1 MITWLVLF
9 LTAGV
14 TVGFVGLPLW
24 QEAKRPW
31 LLNTPKGDE
40 EALRQEQVAALDAL
54 RDLVLDVK
62 LGNLDEADYQAL
74 AAPLQQRARRTL
86 ELQAQLRHAE
96 RVAAAPSTSR
106 GKRAKRASQ
115 AGRGGADLDALL
127 ESEIAAV
134 RQTNGKRPDAQMPA
148 GIVHFCPQCGQPV
161 SAEFRFCAECGAK
174 LPGNAQASLAPVIL
188 DEVKP
193 VPVVVQ
199 PQKTP
204 APAESTRAKAAPLA
218 SEHAPSASQQVAL
231 APSRKVSPWVW
242 QAGLVVAALWVVAVV
257 WFYLSSRA
265 DMANQIPLATFGDV
279 SIRSLA
285 VGGDLVVLG
294 ESKGIQTSLDGQKW
308 NPLPVAGDIRG
319 VARLDSA
326 AREWL
331 ATSPDGL
338 WRSTDGAN
346 SWQPVKTTPADLALI
361 TIASVPSQ
369 VGLVWGATDSA
380 IYVSQDGGVGW
391 TQVPALL
398 PGAPRVLAAG
408 SMDLFLGTDRGVFRS
423 TDGGRTWGSFSGS
436 ANGGLVSLNIQALA
450 FDETNGLLYAGTP
463 AGLSFQ
469 KLDAPG
475 SWGQR
480 SLNGDVTALA
490 LGGANNEELWAG
502 TAAGLLLRSRDRG
515 VTW

>member
-1 MITWLVLF
+1 MITWLVFF
-9 LTAGV
+9 LTIGATMGV
-14 TVGFVGLPLW
+14 VGLPLW

-54 RDLVLDVK
+54 RDLVMDVK
-62 LGNLDEADYQAL
+62 LGNLDQADYQAL
-74 AAPLQQRARRTL
+74 AAPLQQRAKRTL
-86 ELQAQLRHAE
+86 ELQAQLRQAD
-96 RVAAAPSTSR
+96 RTTKAGAGAR
-106 GKRAKRASQ
+106 GKQTKQTGR

-134 RQTNGKRPDAQMPA
+134 RQTNGKRPIEQMPA
-148 GIVHFCPQCGQPV
+148 GAAHFCPQCGQPV
-161 SAEFRFCAECGAK
+161 STEFRFCAGCGAK
-174 LPGNAQASLAPVIL
+174 LPSNAVASLASVIP
-188 DEVKP
+188 DEVK
-193 VPVVVQ
+193 VAPVVVQ
-199 PQKTP
+199 PQN
-204 APAESTRAKAAPLA
+204 APRQVESGFTHTASVGTAHVPAAPQPDLTL
-218 SEHAPSASQQVAL
+218 PN
-231 APSRKVSPWVW
+231 RKVSPWLW
-242 QAGLVVAALWVVAVV
+242 RAGLVVAALWIVAVV

-265 DMANQIPLATFGDV
+265 DMANQIPVATFSDV
-279 SIRSLA
+279 SIRSLS
-285 VGGDLVVLG
+285 VGGDLVVMG
-294 ESKGIQTSLDGQKW
+294 ESKGIQTSMDGQKW

-319 VARLDSA
+319 VARLDNTGRA
-326 AREWL
+326 WL
-331 ATSPDGL
+331 AASPSGL

-369 VGLVWGATDSA
+369 VGLVWGATSGA
-380 IYVSQDGGVGW
+380 LYVSQNGGERW
-391 TQVPALL
+391 TQIESML
-398 PGAPRVLAAG
+398 PGTPRVLVAG
-408 SMDLFLGTDRGVFRS
+408 SMDLFLGTNRGVFRS
-423 TDGGRTWGSFSGS
+423 TDGGHTWGNFSGS
-436 ANGGLVSLNIQALA
+436 ANGGLPSLNIQTLA
-450 FDETNGLLYAGTP
+450 FDEANGLLYAGTP